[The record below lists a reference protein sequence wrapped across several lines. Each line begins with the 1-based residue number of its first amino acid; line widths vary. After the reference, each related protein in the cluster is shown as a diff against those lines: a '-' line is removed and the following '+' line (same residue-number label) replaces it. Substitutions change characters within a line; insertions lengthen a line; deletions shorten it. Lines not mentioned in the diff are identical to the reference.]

1 MQEYDKVPA
10 SAHYAYIINILLLL
24 HVLHVLHGKTSLRT
38 PRQTSNIYTANPLY
52 SSSLTLKKFA
62 DSPAVDEA
70 LRKVKKPPKWNYGVE
85 VPVRGHKWGQMSVID
100 KRRL

>member
-1 MQEYDKVPA
+1 MAKATAKVTLICIPKR
-10 SAHYAYIINILLLL
+10 SVIGGLN
-24 HVLHVLHGKTSLRT
+24 T
-38 PRQTSNIYTANPLY
+38 Y

-100 KRRL
+100 KRRF